1 MQNLY
6 PLILATL
13 LFREDLCQN
22 KFQLIIFKY
31 IKQYLVSHHSDYGL
45 NLSSCIIYLNMTTIT
60 KTLASVNNPGALIDY
75 VHTNLARIPL
85 LKLLMQNPLNLPGC
99 IIYKHINGLLLLGFN
114 PGLSL
119 SRPNSA
125 SF

>member
-6 PLILATL
+6 PLNLAAYLRTGSKI
-13 LFREDLCQN
+13 

-31 IKQYLVSHHSDYGL
+31 IKQYLVSHHSDYSL

-75 VHTNLARIPL
+75 VHTN
-85 LKLLMQNPLNLPGC
+85 
-99 IIYKHINGLLLLGFN
+99 
-114 PGLSL
+114 
-119 SRPNSA
+119 
-125 SF
+125 

>member
-13 LFREDLCQN
+13 LFREDLCKN

-31 IKQYLVSHHSDYGL
+31 IKQYLVSHHSDYSL

-75 VHTNLARIPL
+75 VHTN
-85 LKLLMQNPLNLPGC
+85 
-99 IIYKHINGLLLLGFN
+99 
-114 PGLSL
+114 
-119 SRPNSA
+119 
-125 SF
+125 